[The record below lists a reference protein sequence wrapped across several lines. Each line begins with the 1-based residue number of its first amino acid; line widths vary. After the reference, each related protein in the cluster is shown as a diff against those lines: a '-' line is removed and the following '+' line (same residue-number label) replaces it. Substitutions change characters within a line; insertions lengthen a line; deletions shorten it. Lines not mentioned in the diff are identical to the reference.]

1 MEFVSKPFL
10 CIYSIC
16 FLNTFNSCTLFI
28 VESNCT
34 EILTSRT
41 DFPPSPFWLEADEY
55 NWNLLGK
62 DTFVHQR
69 FKDYTLKHHFHEQNA
84 NNANTH
90 TNTEDMLGAGTG
102 LQCLALAVITVIK
115 QSLLFHHSKNKWS
128 SKTRKQKKKKTQ
140 KKGPKRKK
148 NTLSC
153 LHYSGKEF
161 HSA

>member
-1 MEFVSKPFL
+1 M
-10 CIYSIC
+10 
-16 FLNTFNSCTLFI
+16 
-28 VESNCT
+28 
-34 EILTSRT
+34 
-41 DFPPSPFWLEADEY
+41 
-55 NWNLLGK
+55 LGK

-128 SKTRKQKKKKTQ
+128 SKTRKQKKKNPKKKDQ
-140 KKGPKRKK
+140 KEKK
-148 NTLSC
+148 IHC
-153 LHYSGKEF
+153 LVCTILGRSFIQHRMVGRNYSELLYIT
-161 HSA
+161 AVI